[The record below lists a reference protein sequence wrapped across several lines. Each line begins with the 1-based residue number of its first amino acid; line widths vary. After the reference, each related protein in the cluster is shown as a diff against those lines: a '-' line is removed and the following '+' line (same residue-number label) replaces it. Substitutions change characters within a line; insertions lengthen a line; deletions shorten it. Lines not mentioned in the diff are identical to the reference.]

1 MKSFKMPN
9 FKRLFSAFRQRN
21 ITLSPIYSF
30 QKSRKTQRNGEKPLL
45 PDLTSIDNAALQL

>member
-30 QKSRKTQRNGEKPLL
+30 QKKQKNTKKWRKNNASRFN
-45 PDLTSIDNAALQL
+45 IY